1 MLKQFSIKIG
11 RNVLIS
17 TITIKTL
24 IYNCLKLKMIANKK
38 VKTIDNSNL
47 PSIITKLI
55 KNIPSIII
63 KK

>member
-47 PSIITKLI
+47 PSIIIKLF